1 MLKWHRTFNIRGPW
15 KNGKKTHPT
24 ENEVVL
30 TNMKILRSEAIPSK
44 QLFPDF
50 PRGSEAGA
58 AAAVPQVVISEC
70 PNNDLSP
77 TKVPE
82 KPGYMTAQDIL
93 GQQPQQGQLSKLECE
108 ESRFELHGL
117 VNSPSTPT
125 ESEKSFVLH
134 SRESSYDSGMLS
146 ASSSPRTS
154 HIIAEAGQGNPES
167 IRQIKGPTE
176 AADPG
181 LNSPAVGLEDLRSSQ
196 GSDNLDHPLSQ
207 SREEVSEKENEEKSS
222 DSTSASVPKEEER
235 PIMSQP
241 TAILNSTR
249 YLPGQQLQKYPSDS
263 LNEYT
268 NGCHKLHEMNQRNP
282 KALDLGFRYLEHI
295 CQLIEKIGHL
305 QEHNLSLQKQIRGL
319 RKELK
324 VKQKNEEYFLQHCSC
339 GTATALSSSKNE
351 GKKYWNVK
359 ERPHSL
365 LVHSGN
371 QSDLSIIP
379 EIGRNGGKQNSYN
392 DYTI

>member
-15 KNGKKTHPT
+15 RNGKKTQPT

-30 TNMKILRSEAIPSK
+30 TNMKILRSEAIPSEW
-44 QLFPDF
+44 LFPHF

-58 AAAVPQVVISEC
+58 AASVPQVVISEC

-77 TKVPE
+77 TEVPE
-82 KPGYMTAQDIL
+82 KPGYMTAQEIL
-93 GQQPQQGQLSKLECE
+93 DQQPQQGQFSKLECE

-125 ESEKSFVLH
+125 ESEKSFILH

-181 LNSPAVGLEDLRSSQ
+181 LNSPAVGLEDLRSPP
-196 GSDNLDHPLSQ
+196 GRDNPDHPLSQ
-207 SREEVSEKENEEKSS
+207 SQEEVSGKENKEKSS
-222 DSTSASVPKEEER
+222 DSTSAAVSEEEER
-235 PIMSQP
+235 TILNQH

-249 YLPGQQLQKYPSDS
+249 YLPGQQLKIYPGDS

-268 NGCHKLHEMNQRNP
+268 NGCHKLSEV
-282 KALDLGFRYLEHI
+282 
-295 CQLIEKIGHL
+295 
-305 QEHNLSLQKQIRGL
+305 
-319 RKELK
+319 RK
-324 VKQKNEEYFLQHCSC
+324 
-339 GTATALSSSKNE
+339 
-351 GKKYWNVK
+351 
-359 ERPHSL
+359 
-365 LVHSGN
+365 
-371 QSDLSIIP
+371 
-379 EIGRNGGKQNSYN
+379 
-392 DYTI
+392 